1 MMPCPEYPHEAL
13 CLKSRNIRKQQMTS
27 LFCRT
32 SRLMQSI
39 FCITVLF
46 VLTLVSQ
53 NFAYAG
59 DDLNLEQRKE
69 IEGVIYD
76 YLMDNPEVILQA
88 VEKLRNKEERAEQE
102 SVREHLTL
110 ASEAIYNDPLSPYAG
125 NPNGSVT
132 IVEFFDYRCGYCKRV
147 FPALQE
153 LLESDDDLR
162 IVFKELPILGEDSVL
177 ASRAS
182 LAIWINWP
190 EKYLEFH
197 TKLITSRGSITE
209 SKVYEYAAAT
219 AIDTEILKQEMK
231 SESVDEAIS
240 RTVKLSRLLNINGTP
255 GFIIGDELIPGAIDI
270 DAMKDLIEQARQ
282 KS

>member
-1 MMPCPEYPHEAL
+1 
-13 CLKSRNIRKQQMTS
+13 
-27 LFCRT
+27 
-32 SRLMQSI
+32 MQSI